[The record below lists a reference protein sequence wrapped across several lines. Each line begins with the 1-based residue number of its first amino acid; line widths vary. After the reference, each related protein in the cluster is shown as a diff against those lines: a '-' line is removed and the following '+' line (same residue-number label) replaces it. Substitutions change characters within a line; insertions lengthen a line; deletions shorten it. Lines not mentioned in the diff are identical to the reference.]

1 MKNIVLIGMP
11 GSGKTTIGKLLANEL
26 GLSFFDSDQHIEK
39 TQNLTIPQ
47 IFEQFGEEHFRA
59 LESAALEELSQKV
72 NSVISTGGGIVERE
86 ENIDILKKSSVV
98 IFINRPLENLLSDID
113 TKNRPLLKD
122 GKEKIVGLFE
132 RRFELY
138 KKACHAEVLNND
150 SLENIIKKIISEVKK
165 ND

>member
-11 GSGKTTIGKLLANEL
+11 GSDKTTIGKLLAKKL
-26 GLSFFDSDQHIEK
+26 GLSFFDSDQYIEE

-47 IFEQFGEEHFRA
+47 IFEQFGEDHFRKLETDA
-59 LESAALEELSQKV
+59 LKELSQKV

-86 ENIDILKKSSVV
+86 ENINILKKSSVV

-122 GKEKIVGLFE
+122 GKEKLVGLFE

-138 KKACHAEVLNND
+138 KKVCHDEVLNNE
-150 SLENIIKKIISEVKK
+150 SLENVLNKIISEVLK